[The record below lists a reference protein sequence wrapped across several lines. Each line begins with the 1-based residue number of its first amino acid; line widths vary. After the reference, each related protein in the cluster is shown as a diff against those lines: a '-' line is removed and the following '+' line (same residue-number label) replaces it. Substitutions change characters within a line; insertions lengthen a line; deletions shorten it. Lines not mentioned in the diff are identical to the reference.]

1 MTRRFLAVFAF
12 FPIPSGRD
20 TPLHGKSRATG
31 APMPLKP
38 PRLPRSPDAELLVS
52 AGVITLIIFL
62 LDLRLPIGFAVSALY
77 GIVILFG
84 LFIRIN
90 GFAFWAALATTALTA
105 VGAWL
110 SPPGGTLLYA
120 IVNRALTLIGVWVTA
135 WLVSVYARVGR
146 ALDRSVKDLADTT
159 FALDQ
164 AAIVAVTDVRG
175 RIQYVNDK
183 FVEISKYPREELIG
197 QDHRLINSGYH
208 PKEFIRD
215 LWRTIANGRIWR
227 GEIRNRA
234 KDGSIYWVDTTIVP
248 FLDESNKPY
257 QYMAIRYDITDRK
270 RSEERL
276 REQAALARLG
286 EMAAVVAH
294 EVKNP
299 LAGIRGALQV
309 IGGRMPESGRDKAV
323 VGDIVSRLDS
333 LNDIVQDLLVF
344 ARPRDPNISPVPL
357 MDLIRQTVSM
367 LRRDPAQAGI
377 DIGISGDQVVVP
389 ADPEQL
395 QMVFLNVLL
404 NAAQAQGG
412 SGSIQI
418 ELSSDALAATVRL
431 ADNGPGIPP
440 DVRARMFEPFFTTK
454 SRGTGL
460 GLPTAKRIIE
470 RHRGTLA
477 IECPSSG
484 GTIVIVKLPLQ

>member
-1 MTRRFLAVFAF
+1 
-12 FPIPSGRD
+12 
-20 TPLHGKSRATG
+20 
-31 APMPLKP
+31 MPLKQP
-38 PRLPRSPDAELLVS
+38 PLPRSRDGELLIA
-52 AGVITLIIFL
+52 AGVITLVIFL
-62 LDLRLPIGFAVSALY
+62 LDLELPIGIAISALY
-77 GIVILFG
+77 GSVILFG
-84 LFIRIN
+84 LFIRIRSY
-90 GFAFWAALATTALTA
+90 AFWGALVTTLLTT

-120 IVNRALTLIGVWVTA
+120 IVNRGLTLIGVWVTA
-135 WLVSVYARVGR
+135 WLVSVYARIGR
-146 ALDRSVKDLADTT
+146 ALDRSIKDLADTT

-197 QDHRLINSGYH
+197 EDHRLINSGYH

-215 LWRTIANGRIWR
+215 LWHTIANGLIWR

-248 FLDESNKPY
+248 FLDERNKPY

-270 RSEERL
+270 RSEDRL

-309 IGGRMPESGRDKAV
+309 IGGRMPESGRDKAIL
-323 VGDIVSRLDS
+323 GDIVSRLDS

-344 ARPRDPNISPVPL
+344 ARPREPHISPVPL
-357 MDLIRQTVSM
+357 MDLLRETVNM

-377 DIGISGDQVVVP
+377 EINISGDHIVVP
-389 ADPEQL
+389 ADAEQL
-395 QMVFLNVLL
+395 QMVFLNLLL

-412 SGSIQI
+412 SGTIDI
-418 ELSSDALAATVRL
+418 ALSADALAATVTI
-431 ADNGPGIPP
+431 ADKGPGIPP
-440 DVRARMFEPFFTTK
+440 DVRDKIFEPFFTTK

-470 RHRGTLA
+470 RHRGSVEIDGA
-477 IECPSSG
+477 PGG
-484 GTIVIVKLPLQ
+484 GTTVIVKLPLQ